1 MAELG
6 GWFSESFRVLGGNVA
21 AEKPGVAT
29 TDGATPNAPGASEA
43 VNDQQAKLDALEVRN
58 AQKFSNAQQDDSRG
72 TEFLATVLR
81 TQHLGR
87 VSCSEPDACVSQT
100 LLIAGEDQ
108 GARVEVVWS
117 GAGGV
122 RIKPENRT

>member
-43 VNDQQAKLDALEVRN
+43 VNDQQAKLDALEVRSAAN
-58 AQKFSNAQQDDSRG
+58 PSFCCAEVLARSAGRQARKLVPRHSRAHSAPDS
-72 TEFLATVLR
+72 
-81 TQHLGR
+81 GR
-87 VSCSEPDACVSQT
+87 ASCSEPLACVSQT
-100 LLIAGEDQ
+100 LLDFSGQDQ

-117 GAGGV
+117 
-122 RIKPENRT
+122 